1 MILDTFVRDT
11 AIDKRTARG
20 QWCNQSSA
28 GLGVPPTASPQG
40 YFAQLQAFVW
50 IKPPGE
56 SDGTYKSSTAYVS
69 GNADENCNPAHNN
82 ALANNTLTGSLPNS
96 PSAGAFFPVQ
106 FTQLVQNAF
115 PQVPSGH

>member
-1 MILDTFVRDT
+1 MRDT
-11 AIDKRTARG
+11 TIDKRTARG
-20 QWCNQSSA
+20 QWCNQSNA

-50 IKPPGE
+50 IEPPGE

-82 ALANNTLTGSLPNS
+82 ALANNTLTGLLPSS
-96 PSAGAFFPVQ
+96 PSAGTFFPVQ